1 MEVLKCRGWAEWE
14 TLLEPGECE
23 CVTLLGQIISEI
35 HTGSEKKKPNSGG
48 KEKGKSCVS
57 RDWVSALML
66 ELPAVLGRWP
76 CRGTMS
82 GLTWDLGA
90 PRQHKSLG

>member
-1 MEVLKCRGWAEWE
+1 MEVLKCRGRAEWE

-35 HTGSEKKKPNSGG
+35 DTGSEKKKPNSGG

-76 CRGTMS
+76 C
-82 GLTWDLGA
+82 
-90 PRQHKSLG
+90 